1 MIATRHPTGFRRGL
15 PVNTHPSPKAP
26 RGSERDDA
34 SHHLATLA
42 IAAMMLAIVC
52 GRPARAGETP
62 ASAVN
67 VTALPQGEREIAAV
81 AGASGYVLRLAAN
94 GEVTRL
100 ADLDGNV
107 LLETVQ
113 SAQGKTPALAV
124 FEAAGNAPVAVK
136 PTDPVTVQQVS
147 PAEVKVEVTRGNNV
161 KLTYLVQPERLKVA
175 VEGPAG
181 RYLVRGCYP
190 CRMEGARVLA
200 PDGVVFPSAGIGAV
214 PGAEQSVIDA
224 GRTRA
229 LTIVREGG
237 DGLRWTM
244 RQVDIWGGAD
254 HLVWEADLAAGQTL
268 QLSATAVPLLTGPV
282 RFGLFSRALFRPTG
296 TPAAVIE
303 LDSANWI
310 RGQPRQLKLPKPLG
324 EIVPQGRLLA
334 ALLPAGTNDPVTA
347 GECGAWFSRTDRVSE
362 ALIPVSLKPAATPET
377 WEIAIRPDVKP
388 AAYRL
393 RVWIVPADTP
403 LPEALGGPK
412 GGIVGY
418 VPGFSGRSMEIKQ
431 PQPTGDVL
439 VTVAD
444 EAKGSLNVLAAT
456 LRRSFHAG
464 DRIPL
469 LLEARG
475 AAGKVAAQLRVA
487 ATAGDVQ
494 VASTPVTLE
503 PGAERREYQLATSQL
518 APGTY
523 TATLTADGL
532 AEHPLTFEIVGPLA
546 GGMPNLNSPMRG
558 PADLAAVTRL
568 GVNGWVDIMASGD
581 YLSRRWPAELPPT
594 KGLYDAHPALPRV
607 PWPGTTIHDELVRE
621 NMLFLLGQQSAR
633 ALSFVYP
640 HSVPEHVAE
649 MQRRNAIRA
658 QIGRGWPHFV
668 GTIHDYDVCG
678 VTGRGFSKDF
688 AYDRKMALLKERWEA
703 EWEAAKAKGA
713 AEADKPRLASLFHAN
728 VIAEQYR
735 QSAATLHDF
744 LPGQRHSTCA
754 TADHAPIESGLY
766 LPSLYRPLD
775 FRYLETWNDQIY
787 ANGAHDMQESFWTSL
802 LRMGQKPGQPIWI
815 TSPTAPQPGTHF
827 RRALETFARG
837 ATGTGYGSE
846 GGAGLAGGWGPNI
859 TESTPRTAQERQTG
873 ELVTRYGSWLNQFA
887 PAESVAILYSVSQG
901 GTVFAHGSPILY
913 AYYTLAQVNR
923 PARLLTEDEIAA
935 GALKEVKALLVVGQT
950 AAVPAATL
958 DAIDAFVKDGG
969 KLLVDKNTKLELPGA
984 TKLPEV
990 SWPGGLWPRYC
1001 NNFHDAIAELPRT
1014 LGAPLKAAL
1023 GDIGKQPLEGD
1034 AVLVA
1039 TKRAGSAQLLFVTN
1053 NREYPF
1059 ADIFTP
1065 EQRLSGFYRNFL
1077 GRGGTYIK
1085 DVREPQVATLALRED
1100 LVQSKPLIY
1109 DVFAGK
1115 QLVPVEQDGRWTV
1128 AVDLTTLPGRVL
1140 LLVDKPLAA
1149 PGLEVSQAAGSARAT
1164 FVAKSA
1170 VPLPIRL
1177 RVGSQEIYR
1186 AATPA
1191 GSCDTLVLGP
1201 AAGAETV
1208 ELTELITGATQRGT
1222 MTLAAPA
1229 TAALRAMP
1237 AAQLWDAP
1245 QIRKVL
1251 AAKNLAVYVDA
1262 RQAADRDAAAKL
1274 AQQLGAELVFNP
1286 EILDYP
1292 VCWDSPADE
1301 EAAKEKIRQQ
1311 GLLAWRRPVDPRS
1324 PKMAN
1329 ARYDGW
1335 PGALTPA
1342 PLWNRPVILFGT
1354 SRTNRLIQELD
1365 KAAQLQRPAL
1375 PEYLPERGAVVQ
1387 PVASPFWSD
1396 QHAVVLLCG
1405 DEAGR
1410 QAGFDK
1416 LVALAKDDRSY
1427 ADATFSSAD
1436 DGSAERRQVLGFE
1449 PPTYPAKMQPLPL
1462 KAVAPVATPLPV
1474 ILPIAALAAVDG
1486 GVLAAVHSPGRNL
1499 ARLDT
1504 KQPAAFGERWRTTTG
1519 LFYQPSNL
1527 LAHPSGE
1534 AVVSDGMFAWRHAAD
1549 GTPRWKM
1556 LAAPLTAPDA
1566 AGRVWVRASIGWVGD
1581 RFVPGN
1587 LEQIDADGAVV
1598 ASHPAPDNLV
1608 ALAVD
1613 GSHLLVEHP
1622 GAPGRVLADTALAAV
1637 DLSGGRERWRVPN
1650 LKVDRVAYSA
1660 DGKVIACLEK
1670 ENLSGRDDIGRA
1682 AASRLTVLEAATGK
1696 VLLRHPLGVEI
1707 DHPLVTADGSR
1718 VIVAGR
1724 GFGDAFYVADVASGA
1739 VRRVTLPEPGHWAR
1753 VLSADERELW
1763 VAGGSLY
1770 RINLET
1776 HEVATVAKGN
1786 FTALAARPGG
1796 GVFAGSNRNGGVA
1809 AFGADGTRLQATGLG
1824 AGLAN
1829 GDLTAAMQT
1838 WRDAKLVG
1846 SAWLRPNEIG
1856 EEIRLGLEYPVYGSS
1871 DIISLRHDGVFAVS
1885 VTVRVPEG
1893 GRYRIELDVALPKDK
1908 GDAIKPLSVSIN
1920 AKPLGE
1926 TAPLDGNAWK
1936 QSLETDLEAGVQTLT
1951 FRPVPGHQ
1959 GGWKQDA
1966 LLSTMRI
1973 ERK

>member
-1 MIATRHPTGFRRGL
+1 MRVTAG
-15 PVNTHPSPKAP
+15 VMV
-26 RGSERDDA
+26 
-34 SHHLATLA
+34 LAVLG
-42 IAAMMLAIVC
+42 
-52 GRPARAGETP
+52 GRPVAVAETP
-62 ASAVN
+62 TKAVN

-81 AGASGYVLRLAAN
+81 DGASGYVLRLAAN

-124 FEAAGNAPVAVK
+124 FEAAGGAAVAAK
-136 PTDPVTVQQVS
+136 PTDPVTVEQIS
-147 PAEVKVEVTRGNNV
+147 PAEVKVTVTRGNGV

-175 VEGPAG
+175 VEGPSG

-200 PDGVVFPSAGIGAV
+200 PGGVVFPAAGIGAV

-244 RQVDIWGGAD
+244 RQGDNWGGAE

-268 QLSATAVPLLTGPV
+268 QLSATAVPPLTGPV
-282 RFGLFSRALFRPTG
+282 RFGLYPRALFRPAG
-296 TPAAVIE
+296 APAAVLE
-303 LDSANWI
+303 LDTASWT

-324 EIVPQGRLLA
+324 ELVPQGRLLA
-334 ALLPAGTNDPVTA
+334 ALLPAGNNDPVTS
-347 GECGAWFSRTDRVSE
+347 GECGTWFSRTDRVSE
-362 ALIPVSLKPAATPET
+362 ALIPVSLKPAAAPET
-377 WEIAIRPDVKP
+377 WEIAIGPEVKP
-388 AAYRL
+388 GAYRL
-393 RVWIVPADTP
+393 RVWIVPEGTP

-418 VPGFSGRSMEIKQ
+418 FPGFSGRGVEINQ

-475 AAGKVAAQLRVA
+475 AAGKVAAQFRVA
-487 ATAGDVQ
+487 AAADNVQ
-494 VASTPVTLE
+494 VASAPVTLK
-503 PGAERREYQLATSQL
+503 PGAERREYQLDTAQL

-523 TATLTADGL
+523 TATLTAAGL
-532 AEHPLTFEIVGPLA
+532 AEHPFTFEIVGPLA
-546 GGMPNLNSPMRG
+546 GGMPNLNSPMSG
-558 PADLAAVTRL
+558 PANLAAVTRL

-581 YLSRRWPAELPPT
+581 YLTQRWPAELPPT
-594 KGLYDAHPALPRV
+594 KGLYDAQPALPRV
-607 PWPGTTIHDELVRE
+607 PWPGTTIHDELVRD
-621 NMLFLLGQQSAR
+621 NMLFLLGQQSSR
-633 ALSFVYP
+633 ALSFVFP

-658 QIGRGWPHFV
+658 QIGRGWPNFV

-678 VTGRGFSKDF
+678 VTGGGFSKDF
-688 AYDRKMALLKERWEA
+688 AYDRKMALVKERWEA
-703 EWEAAKAKGA
+703 EWAAAKAKGA
-713 AEADKPRLASLFHAN
+713 VEADKPRLANLFYAE

-735 QSAATLHDF
+735 QSATTLHDF
-744 LPGQRHSTCA
+744 LPNQRHSTSA
-754 TADHAPIESGLY
+754 TADHASIEAGLY
-766 LPSLYRPLD
+766 LPSLYQPLD

-787 ANGAHDMQESFWTSL
+787 SNGAHDLQESFWTAL
-802 LRMGQKPGQPIWI
+802 LRLGQKPGQPIWI
-815 TSPTAPQPGTHF
+815 TAPTAPQPGTHF

-846 GGAGLAGGWGPNI
+846 GGAGLGSGGWGSSP

-950 AAVPAATL
+950 AALPAATVK
-958 DAIDAFVKDGG
+958 AIDAFVQDGG

-990 SWPGGLWPRYC
+990 GWPGGLWPRYC

-1014 LGAPLKAAL
+1014 LGAALKAAL

-1059 ADIFTP
+1059 ADVFTP

-1077 GRGGTYIK
+1077 GRGNTYIK

-1100 LVQSKPLIY
+1100 LAQTKPLIY

-1115 QLVPVEQDGRWTV
+1115 QLVPVEKDGRWTV

-1208 ELTELITGATQRGT
+1208 ELTDLITGATQRGT

-1229 TAALRAMP
+1229 TATLRAMP
-1237 AAQLWDAP
+1237 AAQIWDAP

-1274 AQQLGAELVFNP
+1274 ARQLGAELVFNP

-1311 GLLAWRRPVDPRS
+1311 GLLAWRRPVEPRS
-1324 PKMAN
+1324 PNMPRATS
-1329 ARYDGW
+1329 DGW
-1335 PGALTPA
+1335 PGALSPA
-1342 PLWNRPVILFGT
+1342 PLWNRPVILFGS
-1354 SRTNRLIQELD
+1354 SRNNRLIQELD
-1365 KAAQLQRPAL
+1365 KAAQLPRPAL
-1375 PEYLPERGAVVQ
+1375 PEYLPEGGAVVQ
-1387 PVASPFWSD
+1387 PVAAPFWSD

-1410 QAGFDK
+1410 QAGFEK
-1416 LVALAKDDRSY
+1416 LVALAKGQRS
-1427 ADATFSSAD
+1427 AAKATFSSAD
-1436 DGSAERRQVLGFE
+1436 DGSAERRQLLGFE
-1449 PPTYPAKMQPLPL
+1449 PLKYPAKTRLLPL
-1462 KAVAPVATPLPV
+1462 KAVEPAAAPLPAIV
-1474 ILPIAALAAVDG
+1474 PIAALVPVDG

-1504 KQPAAFGERWRTTTG
+1504 KQPGAFGERWRTTTG
-1519 LFYQPSNL
+1519 LFYQPSQL

-1534 AVVSDGMFAWRHAAD
+1534 AVVADGMFAWRHAAD

-1556 LAAPLTAPDA
+1556 LASPLTAPDA
-1566 AGRVWVRASIGWVGD
+1566 AGRVWVRATVGVVGD

-1587 LEQIDADGAVV
+1587 LEQIDADGTVV

-1608 ALAVD
+1608 ALAAD
-1613 GSHLLVEHP
+1613 GSHLLVEYP
-1622 GAPGRVLADTALAAV
+1622 GAPGRKLADTALAAV

-1660 DGKVIACLEK
+1660 DGKIIACLEK
-1670 ENLSGRDDIGRA
+1670 ENLSGRDDLGSPP
-1682 AASRLTVLEAATGK
+1682 ASRLTVLDAATGK

-1718 VIVAGR
+1718 VIVAGH
-1724 GFGDAFYVADVASGA
+1724 GFGDAFYIADVASGA
-1739 VRRVTLPEPGHWAR
+1739 VRRVALPEPGHWAR

-1763 VAGGSLY
+1763 VAGASLY

-1776 HEVATVAKGN
+1776 LAVTAVAKGN

-1796 GVFAGSNRNGGVA
+1796 GVFAGSDENGGVA
-1809 AFGADGTRLQATGLG
+1809 AFGADGTRLQTIALG
-1824 AGLAN
+1824 AGLAD
-1829 GDLTAAMQT
+1829 GDLAAAMQT

-1846 SAWLRPNEIG
+1846 SAWLRPHEIG
-1856 EEIRLGLEYPVYGSS
+1856 EEIGLGLEYPVYGSS

-1885 VTVRVPEG
+1885 VTVRVPEA

-1908 GDAIKPLSVSIN
+1908 GDAIKPLTVQIG

-1926 TAPLDGNAWK
+1926 TAPLNGDAWK
-1936 QSLETDLEAGVQTLT
+1936 QSLETDLEAGVQTLSI
-1951 FRPVPGHQ
+1951 RPVPGQ
-1959 GGWKQDA
+1959 AGGWKENA
-1966 LLSTMRI
+1966 LLSTMRVVPV
-1973 ERK
+1973 KPVGTQTAP

>member
-1 MIATRHPTGFRRGL
+1 M
-15 PVNTHPSPKAP
+15 
-26 RGSERDDA
+26 
-34 SHHLATLA
+34 
-42 IAAMMLAIVC
+42 
-52 GRPARAGETP
+52 
-62 ASAVN
+62 
-67 VTALPQGEREIAAV
+67 TALPQGEREIAAV
-81 AGASGYVLRLAAN
+81 AGASGYVVRLSAS

-100 ADLDGNV
+100 ADLEGNV

-124 FEAAGNAPVAVK
+124 FEAAGGKPVAAT
-136 PTDPVTVQQVS
+136 PTDPVTVEQIS
-147 PAEVKVEVTRGNNV
+147 PAEVKVTVTRGGNA
-161 KLTYLVQPERLKVA
+161 KLTYLVQPERLNVA

-200 PDGVVFPSAGIGAV
+200 PDGVVFPAAGIGAV

-229 LTIVREGG
+229 LTIAREGG

-244 RQVDIWGGAD
+244 RQVDTWAGAE
-254 HLVWEADLAAGQTL
+254 HLAWEADLAGGQTL
-268 QLSATAVPLLTGPV
+268 QLSATAVPPLSGPV
-282 RFGLFSRALFRPTG
+282 RFGLFPRALFRPTG
-296 TPAAVIE
+296 AAAAVVE
-303 LDSANWI
+303 LDTANWI

-347 GECGAWFSRTDRVSE
+347 GECGAWFSRTDRVGA
-362 ALIPVSLKPAATPET
+362 ALIPVTLTPAVTPET
-377 WEIAIRPDVKP
+377 WEIAAGPDVKP
-388 AAYRL
+388 GAYRL
-393 RVWIVPADTP
+393 RVWIVPEDTP

-418 VPGFSGRSMEIKQ
+418 FPGFSGRASEIKQ

-444 EAKGSLNVLAAT
+444 EAQGSLNVLAAT

-487 ATAGDVQ
+487 AAAGNVP

-503 PGAERREYQLATSQL
+503 PGADRREYQLDTAQL

-523 TATLTADGL
+523 TATLTAAGL
-532 AEHPLTFEIVGPLA
+532 VEHPFTFEIVGPLT
-546 GGMPNLNSPMRG
+546 GGMPNLNSPMRQ
-558 PADLAAVTRL
+558 PAQLAAVTRL
-568 GVNGWVDIMASGD
+568 GVNGWVDIMANND
-581 YLSRRWPAELPPT
+581 YLTQRWPAELPPT
-594 KGLYDAHPALPRV
+594 KGLYAAQPALPRV
-607 PWPGTTIHDELVRE
+607 PWPGTTIHDDLVRE

-633 ALSFVYP
+633 ALSFVFP

-658 QIGRGWPHFV
+658 QIGRGWPNFV

-688 AYDRKMALLKERWEA
+688 AYDRKMALLKDRWEVA
-703 EWEAAKAKGA
+703 WEAAKAKGA
-713 AEADKPRLASLFHAN
+713 VEADKPRLASLFHAE
-728 VIAEQYR
+728 VIAEVYR
-735 QSAATLHDF
+735 NSGATLHEF
-744 LPGQRHSTCA
+744 LPNQRHSTCA
-754 TADHAPIESGLY
+754 TADHAPIASGLY
-766 LPSLYRPLD
+766 LPSLYEPLD

-802 LRMGQKPGQPIWI
+802 LRLGQKPGQPIWI

-827 RRALETFARG
+827 RRALETIARG

-846 GGAGLAGGWGPNI
+846 GGAGLVGGWGPNV
-859 TESTPRTAQERQTG
+859 TESTPGTAQERQTG
-873 ELVTRYGSWLNQFA
+873 ELVKRYGSWLNQFA

-935 GALKEVKALLVVGQT
+935 GALEEVKALLVVGQT
-950 AAVPAATL
+950 AALPAATVK
-958 DAIDAFVKDGG
+958 AIDAFVQDGG
-969 KLLVDKNTKLELPGA
+969 KLLVDKNTKLELNGA
-984 TKLPEV
+984 TKMPEV
-990 SWPGGLWPRYC
+990 GWPGGLWPRYC
-1001 NNFHDAIAELPRT
+1001 NTFHEAIAELPRT

-1023 GDIGKQPLEGD
+1023 GDIGKQPLDGD

-1039 TKRAGSAQLLFVTN
+1039 TKRAGSTQLLFVTN

-1077 GRGGTYIK
+1077 GRGGIYIK

-1100 LVQSKPLIY
+1100 LAESKPLIY

-1115 QLVPVEQDGRWTV
+1115 QLVPVEKDGRWTV

-1149 PGLEVSQAAGSARAT
+1149 PGLDVSQAAGSARAT

-1170 VPLPIRL
+1170 VPLPVRL

-1208 ELTELITGATQRGT
+1208 ELTELITGVTQRGA

-1229 TAALRAMP
+1229 TATLRAMP
-1237 AAQLWDAP
+1237 PAQIWDTP

-1324 PKMAN
+1324 PQVAN

-1335 PGALTPA
+1335 PGALSPA
-1342 PLWNRPVILFGT
+1342 PLWNRPVILFGS
-1354 SRTNRLIQELD
+1354 SRNNRLIHELD

-1375 PEYLPERGAVVQ
+1375 PEYFPERGAVVQ
-1387 PVASPFWSD
+1387 PVAAPFWSD

-1405 DEAGR
+1405 DEVGR
-1410 QAGFDK
+1410 QAGFEQ
-1416 LVALAKDDRSY
+1416 LVALATNERSV

-1449 PPTYPAKMQPLPL
+1449 PPTYPAKTRPLPL
-1462 KAVAPVATPLPV
+1462 KAIEPTATPLPV

-1499 ARLDT
+1499 ARLDA
-1504 KQPAAFGERWRTTTG
+1504 KQPGSFGERWRTTTG
-1519 LFYQPSNL
+1519 LFYQPSKL

-1534 AVVSDGMFAWRHAAD
+1534 AVVADGTFTWRHAAD

-1566 AGRVWVRASIGWVGD
+1566 SGRVWVRATVGWVGD

-1598 ASHPAPDNLV
+1598 ASHPAPDKFV
-1608 ALAVD
+1608 ALAPD

-1622 GAPGRVLADTALAAV
+1622 GAAGRVLADTALAAV
-1637 DLSGGRERWRVPN
+1637 DLQGGRERWRVPN

-1660 DGKVIACLEK
+1660 DGKVIACLEQ
-1670 ENLSGRDDIGRA
+1670 EHLSGRDDVGRA
-1682 AASRLTVLEAATGK
+1682 AASRLTVLDAATGK

-1707 DHPLVTADGSR
+1707 DHPIVTADGSR

-1724 GFGDAFYVADVASGA
+1724 GFGDAFFIADVASGA
-1739 VRRVTLPEPGHWAR
+1739 MRRVSLPEPGHWAR

-1776 HEVATVAKGN
+1776 LAVTAVAKGN

-1796 GVFAGSNRNGGVA
+1796 GVFAGSDRNGGVA
-1809 AFGADGTRLQATGLG
+1809 AFGADGTRLQAIALG

-1829 GDLTAAMQT
+1829 GDLTAGMHA

-1846 SAWLRPNEIG
+1846 SAWLRPHEIG
-1856 EEIRLGLEYPVYGSS
+1856 GEIRLGLEYPTYGRN

-1885 VTVRVPEG
+1885 TTVRIPRA
-1893 GRYRIELDVALPKDK
+1893 GRYRIEVDVALPKDK
-1908 GDAIKPLSVSIN
+1908 GDAIKPLSVSIG

-1926 TAPLDGNAWK
+1926 TAPLDGDAWK
-1936 QSLETDLEAGVQTLT
+1936 QSLETDLEAGVQTLSV
-1951 FRPVPGHQ
+1951 RPVPGQQ

-1966 LLSTMRI
+1966 LLSTLRVVAV
-1973 ERK
+1973 EPQ

>member
-1 MIATRHPTGFRRGL
+1 MNRHVLMSVGAVVLGL
-15 PVNTHPSPKAP
+15 TVLGVQPVV
-26 RGSERDDA
+26 
-34 SHHLATLA
+34 
-42 IAAMMLAIVC
+42 AA
-52 GRPARAGETP
+52 ETP
-62 ASAVN
+62 VRAVN

-81 AGASGYVLRLAAN
+81 AGANGYVLRLTAN
-94 GEVTRL
+94 GGVARL

-107 LLETVQ
+107 LLDGA
-113 SAQGKTPALAV
+113 SSPDRSTPALRV
-124 FEAAGNAPVAVK
+124 FEVKGGAAVAAT
-136 PTDPVTVQQVS
+136 PTDPVTVEQVS
-147 PAEVKVEVTRGNNV
+147 PVEVKVEVTRANGV
-161 KLTYLVQPERLKVA
+161 KLMYLVQPDRLRVA

-181 RYLVRGCYP
+181 RYLIRGCYP

-200 PDGVVFPSAGIGAV
+200 PDGVVFPAAGIGVV

-229 LTIVREGG
+229 LTIGRGG

-244 RQVDIWGGAD
+244 RQVDTWGGAE
-254 HLVWEADLAAGQTL
+254 HLEWEADLAVGQTL
-268 QLSATAVPLLTGPV
+268 ALSATTVPPLTGPV
-282 RFGLFSRALFRPTG
+282 RFGLFSRALFRPAG
-296 TPAAVIE
+296 APAALAE
-303 LDSANWI
+303 LDTPHWK
-310 RGQPRQLKLPKPLG
+310 RGQTRQLKLAKPLG
-324 EIVPQGRLLA
+324 EIMPQGRLLA
-334 ALLPAGTNDPVTA
+334 ALLPAGADDPVTA
-347 GECGAWFSRTDRVSE
+347 GECGVWFSRTDRVSKT
-362 ALIPVSLKPAATPET
+362 LIPVSLKPAAAPET
-377 WEIAIRPDVKP
+377 WEIAIAPEVRP

-393 RVWIVPADTP
+393 RVWIVPEGTP
-403 LPEALGGPK
+403 LPESLGGPK

-418 VPGFSGRSMEIKQ
+418 FPGFSGRNVGIQQ

-475 AAGKVAAQLRVA
+475 AAEKVAAQLRVA
-487 ATAGDVQ
+487 AAAGNVP

-503 PGAERREYQLATSQL
+503 PGDDRREYQLDTAQL
-518 APGTY
+518 APDTY
-523 TATLTADGL
+523 TATLTAAGL
-532 AEHPLTFEIVGPLA
+532 AEHPFTFEIVGPMA
-546 GGMPNLNSPMRG
+546 GGMPNLNSPMRQ
-558 PADLAAVTRL
+558 PAQLASVTRL
-568 GVNGWVDIMASGD
+568 GVNGWVDIMASND
-581 YLSRRWPAELPPT
+581 YLTRRWPAELPPT
-594 KGLYDAHPALPRV
+594 KGLYAAQPALPRV
-607 PWPGTTIHDELVRE
+607 PWPGTTIHDDLVRE

-633 ALSFVYP
+633 ALSFVFP

-658 QIGRGWPHFV
+658 QVGRGWPHFV

-678 VTGRGFSKDF
+678 VTGRGFHKDF

-703 EWEAAKAKGA
+703 AWEAAKAKGA
-713 AEADKPRLASLFHAN
+713 VEADKPRLASLFYAE
-728 VIAEQYR
+728 VIAEVSR
-735 QSAATLHDF
+735 NSGATLHEF
-744 LPGQRHSTCA
+744 LLNQRHSTCA

-766 LPSLYRPLD
+766 LPSLYQPLD

-802 LRMGQKPGQPIWI
+802 LRLGQKPGQPIWI

-827 RRALETFARG
+827 RRALETIARG

-846 GGAGLAGGWGPNI
+846 GGAGLVGGWGPNV
-859 TESTPRTAQERQTG
+859 TESTPGTAQERQTG
-873 ELVTRYGSWLNQFA
+873 ELVKRYGSWLNQFA

-935 GALKEVKALLVVGQT
+935 GALEEVKALLVVGQT
-950 AAVPAATL
+950 AALPTATIK
-958 DAIDAFVKDGG
+958 AIDAFVQDGG

-984 TKLPEV
+984 TKLPDV
-990 SWPGGLWPRYC
+990 GWPGGLWPRYC
-1001 NNFHDAIAELPRT
+1001 NNFHEAIAEFPRT
-1014 LGAPLKAAL
+1014 LGPALKAAL
-1023 GDIGKQPLEGD
+1023 GDLGKQPLESD

-1077 GRGGTYIK
+1077 GRGRIYMK

-1100 LVQSKPLIY
+1100 LAQSKLLIY

-1115 QLVPVEQDGRWTV
+1115 QLVPVEKDGRWTV
-1128 AVDLTTLPGRVL
+1128 EVDLTTLPGRVL
-1140 LLVDKPLAA
+1140 LLVEKPLAA
-1149 PGLEVSQAAGSARAT
+1149 PGLDVSQAAGSARAT

-1201 AAGAETV
+1201 AAGAEIV

-1229 TAALRAMP
+1229 TATLRAMP
-1237 AAQLWDAP
+1237 PAQIWDAP

-1262 RQAADRDAAAKL
+1262 RQDADRDAAAKL
-1274 AQQLGAELVFNP
+1274 AKQLGAELIFNP

-1292 VCWDSPADE
+1292 VCWDSPAEE
-1301 EAAKEKIRQQ
+1301 EAAKENIRQQ

-1324 PKMAN
+1324 PQVAN
-1329 ARYDGW
+1329 ARSDGW
-1335 PGALTPA
+1335 PGALSPA

-1354 SRTNRLIQELD
+1354 SRNNRLLQELD
-1365 KAAQLQRPAL
+1365 KAAQLPRPAL
-1375 PEYLPERGAVVQ
+1375 PEYLPEGGAVVQ
-1387 PVASPFWSD
+1387 PVAAPFWSD
-1396 QHAVVLLCG
+1396 QQAVVLLCG

-1410 QAGFDK
+1410 QAGFEK
-1416 LVALAKDDRSY
+1416 LVALANDRRSD
-1427 ADATFSSAD
+1427 AEATFSSAD
-1436 DGSAERRQVLGFE
+1436 DGSAERRQLLGFE
-1449 PPTYPAKMQPLPL
+1449 PPTYPATTQPLPL
-1462 KAVAPVATPLPV
+1462 KAVKPAATPLPV
-1474 ILPIAALAAVDG
+1474 ILPVAALVAVDG

-1504 KQPAAFGERWRTTTG
+1504 KEPGTFGERWRTTTG
-1519 LFYQPSNL
+1519 LFYQPSTL
-1527 LAHPSGE
+1527 QAHPSGE
-1534 AVVSDGMFAWRHAAD
+1534 AVVSDGTFAWRHAAD
-1549 GTPRWKM
+1549 GTPRWKI

-1566 AGRVWVRASIGWVGD
+1566 AGRVWVRASVGFVGD

-1587 LEQIDADGAVV
+1587 IEQIDADGAVV
-1598 ASHPAPDNLV
+1598 ASHPVPNKLV
-1608 ALAVD
+1608 ALAPD
-1613 GSHLLVEHP
+1613 GSHCLVEHP
-1622 GAPGRVLADTALAAV
+1622 GAAGRVLADMSLAAV
-1637 DLSGGRERWRVPN
+1637 DLQGGRERWRVPN
-1650 LKVDRVAYSA
+1650 LQVDRVAYSA
-1660 DGKVIACLEK
+1660 DGKTIACLEK
-1670 ENLSGRDDIGRA
+1670 ENLSGRDDLGSPP
-1682 AASRLTVLEAATGK
+1682 ASRLTVLDAATGK

-1707 DHPLVTADGSR
+1707 DHPLVTAKGSL

-1724 GFGDAFYVADVASGA
+1724 GFGDAFYIADVASGA
-1739 VRRVTLPEPGHWAR
+1739 VRRVALPEPGHWAR

-1763 VAGGSLY
+1763 VAGASLY

-1776 HEVATVAKGN
+1776 LAVATVAQGN

-1796 GVFAGSNRNGGVA
+1796 GVFAGSDRNGGVA
-1809 AFGADGTRLQATGLG
+1809 AFGADGTRLQAIALG

-1829 GDLTAAMQT
+1829 GDLTAAMHAC
-1838 WRDAKLVG
+1838 RDAKLVG
-1846 SAWLRPNEIG
+1846 SAWLRPHEIG
-1856 EEIRLGLEYPVYGSS
+1856 EDIRLGLEYPVYGSS
-1871 DIISLRHDGVFAVS
+1871 DIISLHHDGVFVVS
-1885 VTVRVPEG
+1885 TTVRVPKA
-1893 GRYRIELDVALPKDK
+1893 GRYRIEVDVALPKDK
-1908 GDAIKPLSVSIN
+1908 GDAIKPLRVSIGD
-1920 AKPLGE
+1920 KPLGE
-1926 TAPLDGNAWK
+1926 TAPLDGDACK
-1936 QSLETDLEAGVQTLT
+1936 QSLETDLEAGVQTLSI
-1951 FRPVPGHQ
+1951 RPVPGFQ

-1966 LLSTMRI
+1966 PLSTMRI
-1973 ERK
+1973 ERKK